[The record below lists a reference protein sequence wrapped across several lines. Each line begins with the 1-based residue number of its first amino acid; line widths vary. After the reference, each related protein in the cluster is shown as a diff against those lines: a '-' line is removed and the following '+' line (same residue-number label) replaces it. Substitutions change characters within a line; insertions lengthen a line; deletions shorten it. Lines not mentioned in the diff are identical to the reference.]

1 MTIPAPAD
9 RADPGRSPQPADR
22 AAIPAPP
29 HPRLIGLLAAACG
42 LIAACLY
49 YCQPLLPRIADSY
62 DASPS
67 ATGALVTTTQAGYT
81 LGLLL
86 IVPLG
91 DIVARRRLVE
101 ILLGAAGAGMLLS
114 GVAPSLWV
122 LLAAGT
128 VVGAGAVVVQILIPY
143 AASVV
148 PAEERGRAM
157 GTLLTGVLLGILFS
171 RTAAGLVGGAFGWRA
186 VFLAAA
192 GTLAAVALFLV
203 RVLPS
208 SPPDVPIGYGAQ
220 LAATLRLA
228 AAEPVLRRRSLIG
241 ACCFA
246 AFSAFWA
253 TSAFLLA
260 GPHYGWDA
268 SAIGLF
274 ALVGAAGAIAA
285 KATGRLADT
294 GRQGVA
300 TGVLLLLGVAAFAA
314 MWPGGSSLAWLVA
327 GVLVLDA
334 AVHGVQL
341 LNMSVVYGLPDHP
354 RARIASVYMT
364 SYYLGGAA
372 GSALGITAYRFGGW
386 GAVPATGAALLTLA
400 LLVWGV
406 GRRRGSPRSGWRA

>member
-1 MTIPAPAD
+1 V
-9 RADPGRSPQPADR
+9 
-22 AAIPAPP
+22 
-29 HPRLIGLLAAACG
+29 
-42 LIAACLY
+42 
-49 YCQPLLPRIADSY
+49 
-62 DASPS
+62 
-67 ATGALVTTTQAGYT
+67 GALVTATQAGYT

-91 DIVARRRLVE
+91 DIVARRRLTG
-101 ILLGAAGAGMLLS
+101 ILLGAGSAGMLLS
-114 GVAPSLWV
+114 WAAPSLWV
-122 LLAAGT
+122 LLAGGLA
-128 VVGAGAVVVQILIPY
+128 VGAGAVVVQILIPY

-148 PAEERGRAM
+148 PAEQRGRAM

-171 RTAAGLVGGAFGWRA
+171 RTASGLVGGAFGWRA

-192 GTLAAVALFLV
+192 GTLAAVALLLM
-203 RVLPS
+203 RVLP
-208 SPPDVPIGYGAQ
+208 PAAPDVSLGYGAQ

-260 GPHYGWDA
+260 GPHYGWGA

-274 ALVGAAGAIAA
+274 ALVGGAGAIAA
-285 KATGRLADT
+285 KATGRLADR
-294 GRQGVA
+294 GRRETA
-300 TGVLLLLGVAAFAA
+300 TGVLLSLGVIAFAA
-314 MWPGGSSLAWLVA
+314 TWPGGHNLAWLMA
-327 GVLVLDA
+327 GVLLMDV

-341 LNMSVVYGLPDHP
+341 LNMSVVYDLPGHP

-372 GSALGITAYRFGGW
+372 GSALGVTAYRFGGW
-386 GAVPATGAALLTLA
+386 AAVPATGAALLTVA
-400 LLVWGV
+400 LLVWAV
-406 GRRRGSPRSGWRA
+406 SLRRRT

>member
-1 MTIPAPAD
+1 MTVPAPTEKTAPEETAPELAD
-9 RADPGRSPQPADR
+9 QPTTSP
-22 AAIPAPP
+22 PP
-29 HPRLIGLLAAACG
+29 HPRLITLLAAACG

-62 DASPS
+62 GASPS
-67 ATGALVTTTQAGYT
+67 AAGALVTATQAGYT

-91 DIVARRRLVE
+91 DIVARRRLIA

-114 GVAPSLWV
+114 GAAPALWV
-122 LLAAGT
+122 LQAGGFA
-128 VVGAGAVVVQILIPY
+128 VGAGAVVIQILIPY
-143 AASVV
+143 AASIV
-148 PAEERGRAM
+148 PADQRGRAM
-157 GTLLTGVLLGILFS
+157 ATLLTGVLLGILCS
-171 RTAAGLVGGAFGWRA
+171 RTAAGLLGGAFGWRT

-192 GTLAAVALFLV
+192 GTLAAVALLLV
-203 RVLPS
+203 RLLPP
-208 SPPDVPIGYGAQ
+208 SPPDVSLGYGAQ

-246 AFSAFWA
+246 AFSVFWA

-260 GPHYGWDA
+260 GPHYGWST

-285 KATGRLADT
+285 KATGRIVDT
-294 GRQGVA
+294 GREAVA
-300 TGVLLLLGVAAFAA
+300 TGVLLALGVAAFAA
-314 MWPGGSSLAWLVA
+314 LWPGGRSLVWLVA
-327 GVLVLDA
+327 GVLVLDVV
-334 AVHGVQL
+334 VHGVHL
-341 LNMSVVYGLPDHP
+341 LNMSVVYDLPDHP

-372 GSALGITAYRFGGW
+372 GSAIGVTAYRFGGW
-386 GAVPATGAALLTLA
+386 GAVPATGAALLAVA
-400 LLVWGV
+400 LVVWAV
-406 GRRRGSPRSGWRA
+406 GLRRRT

>member
-1 MTIPAPAD
+1 MTVPAPIEKTD
-9 RADPGRSPQPADR
+9 PDHSPEPTPRATTPP
-22 AAIPAPP
+22 PP
-29 HPRLIGLLAAACG
+29 HPRLIGLLATACG

-49 YCQPLLPRIADSY
+49 YCQPLLPRIAATY
-62 DASPS
+62 AASPS
-67 ATGALVTTTQAGYT
+67 AAGALVTTTQAGYT

-91 DIVARRRLVE
+91 DIVARRRLVGV
-101 ILLGAAGAGMLLS
+101 LLGAAGAGMLLS
-114 GVAPSLWV
+114 GAAPSLWV
-122 LLAAGT
+122 LLAGGLA
-128 VVGAGAVVVQILIPY
+128 VGAGAVVVQILMPY

-148 PAEERGRAM
+148 PVDQRGRAM
-157 GTLLTGVLLGILFS
+157 GTLLTGLLLGILLS
-171 RTAAGLVGGAFGWRA
+171 RTAAGLLGGALGWRA

-192 GTLAAVALFLV
+192 GTLAAVALLLV

-208 SPPDVPIGYGAQ
+208 SPPDVSMGYGAQ

-260 GPHYGWDA
+260 GPHYGWGA

-285 KATGRLADT
+285 KAAGRLADR
-294 GRQGVA
+294 GRQDVA
-300 TGVLLLLGVAAFAA
+300 TGVLLSLGVIAFAA
-314 MWPGGSSLAWLVA
+314 TWPGGRSLAWLVA
-327 GVLVLDA
+327 GVLVMDV
-334 AVHGVQL
+334 AVHGVHL
-341 LNMSVVYGLPDHP
+341 LNMSVVYDLPDHP
-354 RARIASVYMT
+354 RSRIASVYMT

-372 GSALGITAYRFGGW
+372 GSALGVTAYRFGGW
-386 GAVPATGAALLTLA
+386 GAVPATGAALLGLG
-400 LLVWGV
+400 LVVWAV
-406 GRRRGSPRSGWRA
+406 SVRRRM